1 MVNHRK
7 PLSRAEF
14 HVSFD
19 RLGGGPVALL
29 PSFGSRLN
37 MGMRLSF
44 ELTDRDLRFFRDA
57 LRKSRDVVQDAED
70 AEIVDA
76 VRGVIADIRKS
87 EPLPDFVAT
96 RLPELEAMIQMLND
110 DDWRLP
116 ERDRERILAAFVYF
130 GDPEDILPDD
140 IPVIGYLDD
149 VIILEL
155 VARDL
160 QHVREAYVDFCR
172 FRDEFDMGP
181 KAGTDAAVRRDRLD
195 RRRQQLHQR
204 MRRRTSRFRKTKL
217 W

>member
-1 MVNHRK
+1 M
-7 PLSRAEF
+7 SI
-14 HVSFD
+14 
-19 RLGGGPVALL
+19 
-29 PSFGSRLN
+29 
-37 MGMRLSF
+37 RLSF
-44 ELTDRDLRFFRDA
+44 ELSDRDLEFFRDA
-57 LRKSRDVVQDAED
+57 LKKSRDVVQSAEE

-76 VRGVIADIRKS
+76 IRDVIDEIRKS

-96 RLPELEAMIQMLND
+96 RLPELESMIQMLND
-110 DDWRLP
+110 EEWRLP
-116 ERDRERILAAFVYF
+116 DTDRERILAAFVYF

-160 QHVREAYVDFCR
+160 VHVREAYGDFCKYR
-172 FRDEFDMGP
+172 EEFDKGCDP
-181 KAGTDAAVRRDRLD
+181 RTDSALRRDRLD

-204 MRRRTSRFRKTKL
+204 MRRRTSRLRKAKI

>member
-1 MVNHRK
+1 
-7 PLSRAEF
+7 
-14 HVSFD
+14 
-19 RLGGGPVALL
+19 
-29 PSFGSRLN
+29 
-37 MGMRLSF
+37 MGIRLSF

-57 LRKSRDVVQDAED
+57 LSKCRDVVQDAED

-76 VRGVIADIRKS
+76 VRGVIGDIRKS

-96 RLPELEAMIQMLND
+96 RLPELESMIQMLND

-116 ERDRERILAAFVYF
+116 DRDRERILAAFVYF
-130 GDPEDILPDD
+130 GDPEDILPDE

-172 FRDEFDMGP
+172 FRDEFDKDP
-181 KAGTDAAVRRDRLD
+181 QSGTDAAVRRDRLD